1 MGTAFLPSFHASL
14 TRPHCHSVYLS
25 REESERRALLP
36 LPSSLRTLIGD
47 AKFAAAEM
55 PNRKQQIFGPLFMI
69 HSILVKLVNQNLG

>member
-25 REESERRALLP
+25 REERRGELSFLY
-36 LPSSLRTLIGD
+36 LSTSLRTLIGD

-55 PNRKQQIFGPLFMI
+55 PNRKQQIFGPHIMI
-69 HSILVKLVNQNLG
+69 HSILVKLVN